1 MVKVM
6 NQKAKT
12 RFALAGMFI
21 ILALTMYSCGGGGVG
36 ASYGGSSSTPPVVAS
51 TVELVP
57 CPASGTT
64 DVSIVSMTLGFSP
77 ASIAV
82 TVNTVV
88 KWTNADSILHT
99 VTSTAVPLDG
109 TFDAQVNPRASVCF
123 KFTSAGTF
131 NYHCS
136 IHPTTMIGV
145 VTVQ

>member
-21 ILALTMYSCGGGGVG
+21 ILALMLSSCGGGGVG
-36 ASYGGSSSTPPVVAS
+36 ASYGGSSSTPPV
-51 TVELVP
+51 
-57 CPASGTT
+57 
-64 DVSIVSMTLGFSP
+64 VSIVSMTLGFSP